1 MTNDVKEIFTGTPV
15 GSAGT
20 ENPAGSGVAGSAG
33 AGSGATAGSA
43 AGAAAGSTT
52 SASGAA
58 PGSTAGASA
67 AGAARPTGAGSVG
80 AGNTTGTSSAAT
92 ARPTSASAAAAP
104 RAAGPARPAG
114 AGGSAAG
121 DAPPAPAALAA
132 KVRTLA
138 PSMTRSMQ
146 RVAEA
151 VAGDPAGCAALT
163 VTGLAE
169 LTGTS
174 EATVVRTARLLGY
187 PGYRDLRLAL
197 AGLAAQQQS
206 GRAPSVTADIAVD
219 DPIADVVAKLAYDE
233 QQTLADTA
241 ANLDTVQ
248 LGAAVTALAG
258 ARRIDVYGVGASGL
272 VAQDLVQKLLRIGL
286 LAHAHSDPHLAV
298 TNAVQLRS
306 GDVAIAITHSGST
319 GDVIEPLRV
328 AFDHGATTVA
338 ITGRPDGPV
347 SQYADHILTTSTAR
361 ESDLRPAAM
370 SSRTSQLLVV
380 DCLFT
385 GVCQR
390 TYETAAPALSASY
403 EALAH
408 RHAPR
413 SR

>member
-1 MTNDVKEIFTGTPV
+1 MTKDLKDSFNAV
-15 GSAGT
+15 GSGRR
-20 ENPAGSGVAGSAG
+20 PG
-33 AGSGATAGSA
+33 AP
-43 AGAAAGSTT
+43 GAAA
-52 SASGAA
+52 SASG
-58 PGSTAGASA
+58 G
-67 AGAARPTGAGSVG
+67 VG
-80 AGNTTGTSSAAT
+80 AGGADRGTPSSGGTGGTSSGGAV
-92 ARPTSASAAAAP
+92 
-104 RAAGPARPAG
+104 AGE
-114 AGGSAAG
+114 
-121 DAPPAPAALAA
+121 APPAPAALAA
-132 KVRTLA
+132 KVRTLV

-206 GRAPSVTADIAVD
+206 GRAPAVTADIAVD

-241 ANLDTVQ
+241 AGLDTVQ
-248 LGAAVTALAG
+248 LGAAVAALAG
-258 ARRIDVYGVGASGL
+258 ARRIDIYGVGASGL
-272 VAQDLVQKLLRIGL
+272 VAQDLAQKLLRIGL
-286 LAHAHSDPHLAV
+286 VAHAHSDPHLAV

-306 GDVAIAITHSGST
+306 GDAAVAISHSGST
-319 GDVIEPLRV
+319 GDIIEPLRV

-347 SQYADHILTTSTAR
+347 SQYADHVLTTSTAR
-361 ESDLRPAAM
+361 ETDLRPAAM

-380 DCLFT
+380 DCLFI
-385 GVCQR
+385 GVMQR
-390 TYETAAPALSASY
+390 TYESAAPALAASY

-408 RHAPR
+408 RHSPR
-413 SR
+413 TR

>member
-1 MTNDVKEIFTGTPV
+1 MTNDVKETF
-15 GSAGT
+15 
-20 ENPAGSGVAGSAG
+20 SGET
-33 AGSGATAGSA
+33 AT
-43 AGAAAGSTT
+43 
-52 SASGAA
+52 
-58 PGSTAGASA
+58 
-67 AGAARPTGAGSVG
+67 
-80 AGNTTGTSSAAT
+80 
-92 ARPTSASAAAAP
+92 
-104 RAAGPARPAG
+104 
-114 AGGSAAG
+114 
-121 DAPPAPAALAA
+121 APPAPAALAA
-132 KVRTLA
+132 KVRTLS

-174 EATVVRTARLLGY
+174 EATVVRTARILGY

-219 DPIADVVAKLAYDE
+219 DPVADVVAKLAHDE
-233 QQTLADTA
+233 RQTLADTA
-241 ANLDTVQ
+241 AALDTVQ
-248 LGAAVTALAG
+248 LGAVAAACAS

-286 LAHAHSDPHLAV
+286 IAHAHGDPHLAV

-306 GDVAIAITHSGST
+306 GDVALAITHSGST

-328 AFDHGATTVA
+328 AFEHGATTVA

-347 SQYADHILTTSTAR
+347 SQYADHVLTTSTAR
-361 ESDLRPAAM
+361 ESELRPAAM

-385 GVCQR
+385 CVTQR
-390 TYETAAPALSASY
+390 TYETAAPALAASY

-408 RHAPR
+408 RHSPR
-413 SR
+413 TTTR

>member
-1 MTNDVKEIFTGTPV
+1 MTHDVKEIF
-15 GSAGT
+15 AG
-20 ENPAGSGVAGSAG
+20 E
-33 AGSGATAGSA
+33 
-43 AGAAAGSTT
+43 
-52 SASGAA
+52 
-58 PGSTAGASA
+58 
-67 AGAARPTGAGSVG
+67 
-80 AGNTTGTSSAAT
+80 
-92 ARPTSASAAAAP
+92 
-104 RAAGPARPAG
+104 
-114 AGGSAAG
+114 
-121 DAPPAPAALAA
+121 APPAPAALAA

-206 GRAPSVTADIAVD
+206 GRAPAVTADIAVD

-241 ANLDTVQ
+241 AALDTVQ
-248 LGAAVTALAG
+248 LGAAVAAIAT
-258 ARRIDVYGVGASGL
+258 ARRVDVYGVGASGL
-272 VAQDLVQKLLRIGL
+272 VAQDLQQKLMRIGVMA
-286 LAHAHSDPHLAV
+286 LAHIDPHLAV
-298 TNAVQLRS
+298 TSAVQLRAK
-306 GDVAIAITHSGST
+306 DVAIAITHSGST
-319 GDVIEPLRV
+319 GDVIEPLRA

-338 ITGRPDGPV
+338 ITGRPGGPV
-347 SQYADHILTTSTAR
+347 AQYADHVLTTSAAR
-361 ESDLRPAAM
+361 ESELRPAAM

-380 DCLFT
+380 DCLFV
-385 GVCQR
+385 GVAQR
-390 TYETAAPALSASY
+390 TYDTAAPALSASY

-408 RHAPR
+408 RHSPR
-413 SR
+413 GGR

>member
-1 MTNDVKEIFTGTPV
+1 MTNDVKETF
-15 GSAGT
+15 
-20 ENPAGSGVAGSAG
+20 SGET
-33 AGSGATAGSA
+33 ATAPSVSPSPA
-43 AGAAAGSTT
+43 
-52 SASGAA
+52 SAS
-58 PGSTAGASA
+58 SA
-67 AGAARPTGAGSVG
+67 T
-80 AGNTTGTSSAAT
+80 
-92 ARPTSASAAAAP
+92 
-104 RAAGPARPAG
+104 
-114 AGGSAAG
+114 
-121 DAPPAPAALAA
+121 APPAPAALAA
-132 KVRTLA
+132 KVRTLS

-174 EATVVRTARLLGY
+174 EATVVRTARILGY

-219 DPIADVVAKLAYDE
+219 DPVADVVAKLAHDE
-233 QQTLADTA
+233 RQTLADTA
-241 ANLDTVQ
+241 AGLDTVQ
-248 LGAAVTALAG
+248 LGAVAAACAT

-286 LAHAHSDPHLAV
+286 VAHAHSDPHLAV
-298 TNAVQLRS
+298 TNAVQLRP
-306 GDVAIAITHSGST
+306 GDVALAITHSGST

-328 AFDHGATTVA
+328 AFEHGATTVA
-338 ITGRPDGPV
+338 VTGRPDGPV
-347 SQYADHILTTSTAR
+347 SQYADHVLTTSTAR
-361 ESDLRPAAM
+361 ESELRPAAM

-385 GVCQR
+385 CVTQR
-390 TYETAAPALSASY
+390 TYETAAPALAASY

-408 RHAPR
+408 RHSPR
-413 SR
+413 TTR

>member
-1 MTNDVKEIFTGTPV
+1 MENIFHHVTQDVKEIF
-15 GSAGT
+15 
-20 ENPAGSGVAGSAG
+20 
-33 AGSGATAGSA
+33 GSA
-43 AGAAAGSTT
+43 AAV
-52 SASGAA
+52 
-58 PGSTAGASA
+58 PGGLGVT
-67 AGAARPTGAGSVG
+67 
-80 AGNTTGTSSAAT
+80 
-92 ARPTSASAAAAP
+92 
-104 RAAGPARPAG
+104 
-114 AGGSAAG
+114 
-121 DAPPAPAALAA
+121 PPAPAALAA

-151 VAGDPAGCAALT
+151 VAADPAGCAALT

-206 GRAPSVTADIAVD
+206 GRSPAVTADIAVD
-219 DPIADVVAKLAYDE
+219 DPLADVVAKLAYDE

-241 ANLDTVQ
+241 AGLDVVQ
-248 LGAAVTALAG
+248 LSAAVSALAA
-258 ARRIDVYGVGASGL
+258 ARRIDIYGVGASGL
-272 VAQDLVQKLLRIGL
+272 VAQDLTQKLLRIGL
-286 LAHAHSDPHLAV
+286 IAHAHSDPHLAV
-298 TNAVQLRS
+298 TNAVQLRAK
-306 GDVAIAITHSGST
+306 DVAIAITHSGST

-328 AFDHGATTVA
+328 AFERGASTVA

-347 SQYADHILTTSTAR
+347 TQYADHILTTSTAR
-361 ESDLRPAAM
+361 ESELRPAAM

-380 DCLFT
+380 DCLFI
-385 GVCQR
+385 GVAQK

-408 RHAPR
+408 RHTPR
-413 SR
+413 SNSNSTTSRR